1 MNMTKNPIF
10 RRFYIAQ
17 AVSSFGDWVSYV
29 VVPLIVYNITK
40 DPVSVAIFTM
50 CKFIPNIIVAPYLGK
65 LRKRYKS
72 IKLMAFSD
80 FIRGIAFLGYLFTDN
95 TVVIYFITFVI
106 STFSA
111 VFNPIKFSIIP
122 KMVSNDEI
130 TDANACIAGVSKLM
144 MLIGPSIGGILM
156 PLLGQELIIIIN
168 SMSFFVSLY
177 FILRIS
183 CPEDVGDINIKDNK
197 IFNINEYVKNLSHI
211 WNKRNSVVK
220 FVLLS
225 SIVNCTF
232 GALNTLFPIVS
243 SNFEMSS
250 VMYGY
255 IMSTLGLGLFLGTMV
270 APKLL
275 NEKNCIQIY
284 SYVTILGAIFLSIFG
299 LSFNYV
305 LTLIMVLGFSIGNG
319 IQEISSVTYIQT
331 IGEEDSLE
339 IFTVS
344 QTASSS
350 LILITTG
357 LSAVFAKFLG
367 TTPTIIILSILTLIS
382 GILILF
388 YNSRLLK
395 EQERSI

>member
-1 MNMTKNPIF
+1 MNKLKNMIKNPIF

-29 VVPLIVYNITK
+29 VIPLIVYNITK

-50 CKFIPNIIVAPYLGK
+50 CKFIPNIIVAPYLSK
-65 LRKRYKS
+65 LRKKYKS

-80 FIRGIAFLGYLFTDN
+80 LIRGIAFLVYLFTDN
-95 TVVIYFITFVI
+95 TVVIYFITFSI

-111 VFNPIKFSIIP
+111 IFNPIKFSIIP
-122 KMVSNDEI
+122 KMVLNDEI

-156 PLLGQELIIIIN
+156 SLFGQNLIIIIN
-168 SMSFFVSLY
+168 SISFFVSLY
-177 FILRIS
+177 FVLKIS
-183 CPEDVGDINIKDNK
+183 CQEDIEDINDNK
-197 IFNINEYVKNLSHI
+197 SNINDYIKSLLCI
-211 WNKRNSVVK
+211 WNKRNSIVK

-225 SIVNCTF
+225 AVVNCTF

-255 IMSTLGLGLFLGTMV
+255 IMSMLGLGLFLGTMI
-270 APKLL
+270 ALKLL
-275 NEKNCIQIY
+275 NGENCIQIY

-299 LSFNYV
+299 LSYNYV

-319 IQEISSVTYIQT
+319 IQEISFVTYIQT

-339 IFTVS
+339 MFTVS
-344 QTASSS
+344 QTASSC

-357 LSAVFAKFLG
+357 LSAILAKFLG
-367 TTPTIIILSILTLIS
+367 TALTITMLSILTFIS

-388 YNSRLLK
+388 YNNQNLSK
-395 EQERSI
+395 